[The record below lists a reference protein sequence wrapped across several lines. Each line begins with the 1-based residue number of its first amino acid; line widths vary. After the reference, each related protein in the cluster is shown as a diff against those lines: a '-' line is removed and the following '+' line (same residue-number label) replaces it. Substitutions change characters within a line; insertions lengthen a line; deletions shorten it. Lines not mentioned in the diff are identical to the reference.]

1 LTVRPEILLV
11 EDDPYV
17 VRGMKRLLGDE
28 WDVVDVPDVPSAR
41 ELLATPRF
49 AGVIVDLWLSGGADG
64 FEVVEIARRHDR
76 LRPVIVVTGLPD
88 NDLDDRAARLG
99 AGFVAKPPTK
109 ASLASFEHDA
119 LAYAARALTV
129 RARARHSAHFWRRS

>member
-1 LTVRPEILLV
+1 MRPEILLV

-17 VRGMKRLLGDE
+17 VRGMKRLLGE
-28 WDVVDVPDVPSAR
+28 GWDVVDVPDVPSAR

-88 NDLDDRAARLG
+88 RGLDDRAARLG
-99 AGFVAKPPTK
+99 AMFAAKPPSK
-109 ASLASFEHDA
+109 ADLAEFEGDA
-119 LAYAARALTV
+119 LAYAEKNR
-129 RARARHSAHFWRRS
+129 

>member
-1 LTVRPEILLV
+1 MRPEILLV

-17 VRGMKRLLGDE
+17 VRGMKRLLSE
-28 WDVVDVPDVPSAR
+28 HWDVVDVPDVPSAR
-41 ELLATPRF
+41 ELLAEPRF
-49 AGVIVDLWLSGGADG
+49 AGVIVDLWLSDGADG

-88 NDLDDRAARLG
+88 SGLDDRAARLG

-109 ASLASFEHDA
+109 AALERFESDA
-119 LAYAARALTV
+119 KAYAARA
-129 RARARHSAHFWRRS
+129 R

>member
-1 LTVRPEILLV
+1 MSQRPELLLV

-17 VRGMKRLLGDE
+17 VRALSRMLGDR
-28 WDVVDVPDVPSAR
+28 WDVVAVPDVPAAR

-49 AGVIVDLWLSGGADG
+49 AGVIVDLWLTDGADG

-88 NDLDDRAARLG
+88 GGLDARAQKLG
-99 AGFVAKPPTK
+99 ALFAAKPP
-109 ASLASFEHDA
+109 SRGDLAAFEHDA
-119 LAYAARALTV
+119 WAYAEKLT
-129 RARARHSAHFWRRS
+129 SS